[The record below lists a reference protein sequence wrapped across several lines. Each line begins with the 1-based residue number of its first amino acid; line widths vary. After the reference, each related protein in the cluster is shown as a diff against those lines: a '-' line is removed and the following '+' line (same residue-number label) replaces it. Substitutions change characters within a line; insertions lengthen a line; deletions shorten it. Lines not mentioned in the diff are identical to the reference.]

1 MHHTSQGKSWGKGR
15 TAQVVVGLPT
25 TPGLH
30 CQQQQ
35 LRLCVG
41 EGLRRKTGEKGKTYQ
56 FKA

>member
-1 MHHTSQGKSWGKGR
+1 
-15 TAQVVVGLPT
+15 VVVGLPT